1 MSSLRRR
8 RPSPAAVPPLEDED
22 LLSEI
27 LLRLPPQPSSLPRA
41 SLVCKRWRGLVSDPG
56 FCRRFRRHHHRNP
69 PLLGFFQELDEGLSF
84 APSLKA
90 PDRVSPERFSLQH
103 ADLVDRFFSLGCR
116 HGLAL
121 IYLRK
126 RLQLLVWDPVTGDQ
140 HHIAVPPGFDTETS
154 PISGAVFRSAG
165 DVQHF
170 HLALVGS
177 SERQITQ
184 AVARV
189 YSSETGVWGN
199 LITAPLQSE
208 GAAHFRI
215 AVSTIKPAVLVGGSL
230 YWLLDGSSGGILE
243 FDMDRQRLAVIP
255 MPVNDLRFFQFSMI
269 RADGGG
275 FGLLVLSGSSAQ
287 FWKRRTNCDGV
298 ASWVLGRTIEID
310 KLLHCEPESNGS
322 QLILGFAED
331 NNVVLFWTIDG
342 PVMLQLESLQSEKVL
357 GTKIMSHYHSFE
369 SVYTTERGIGGPE
382 AVLLHNT

>member
-8 RPSPAAVPPLEDED
+8 RPSPAAVPPLEDD
-22 LLSEI
+22 NLLSEI
-27 LLRLPPQPSSLPRA
+27 LLRLPPQPSTLPRA

-56 FCRRFRRHHHRNP
+56 FCRRFRRRHRRNP
-69 PLLGFFQELDEGLSF
+69 PLLGFFQVDDGLF
-84 APSLKA
+84 FVPSLKA
-90 PDRVSPERFSLQH
+90 PDRISPERFSLQH
-103 ADLVDRFFSLGCR
+103 EDLVDRFFSLGCR

-140 HHIAVPPGFDTETS
+140 HHIAVPPGLDTDTS

-177 SERQITQ
+177 SEGQITQ

-189 YSSETGVWGN
+189 YSSETGVWGD
-199 LITAPLQSE
+199 LITTPLQFE
-208 GAAHFRI
+208 DAAHFRI

-255 MPVNDLRFFQFSMI
+255 MPVNGLRFVHFSMI

-275 FGLLVLSGSSAQ
+275 FGLLVLSGFSAQ

-310 KLLHCEPESNGS
+310 KLLQCEPELNGS

-342 PVMLQLESLQSEKVL
+342 LVMLQLESLQSEKVL
-357 GTKIMSHYHSFE
+357 GTKIMAHYHSFE

>member
-1 MSSLRRR
+1 
-8 RPSPAAVPPLEDED
+8 
-22 LLSEI
+22 
-27 LLRLPPQPSSLPRA
+27 
-41 SLVCKRWRGLVSDPG
+41 
-56 FCRRFRRHHHRNP
+56 
-69 PLLGFFQELDEGLSF
+69 
-84 APSLKA
+84 A
-90 PDRVSPERFSLQH
+90 PDRISPERFSLQH
-103 ADLVDRFFSLGCR
+103 EDLVDRFFSLGCR

-140 HHIAVPPGFDTETS
+140 HHIAVPPGLDTDTS

-177 SERQITQ
+177 SEGQITQ

-189 YSSETGVWGN
+189 YSSETGVWGD
-199 LITAPLQSE
+199 LITTPLQFE
-208 GAAHFRI
+208 DAAHFRI

-255 MPVNDLRFFQFSMI
+255 MPVNGLRFVHFSMI

-275 FGLLVLSGSSAQ
+275 FGLLVLSGFSAQ

-310 KLLHCEPESNGS
+310 KLLQCEPELNGS

-342 PVMLQLESLQSEKVL
+342 LVMLQLESLQSEKVL
-357 GTKIMSHYHSFE
+357 GTKIMAHYHSFE
-369 SVYTTERGIGGPE
+369 SVYTTGKLTFCKQVGALELFLNKMYGFPFYCHSSSTREDPEMYGFPFYCHSSSTTREDPDFLYNTLLRCCPPGSGG
-382 AVLLHNT
+382 A